1 VAGNVPRPAPVTQ
14 LTARRGRLRCQN
26 RTPMS
31 EALACA
37 MWRQRWQE
45 SAAAFLRECFP
56 EVFEQPGENS
66 AVEIGEMVRVFD
78 GVVA

>member
-1 VAGNVPRPAPVTQ
+1 MTQ

-56 EVFEQPGENS
+56 EVFEQPGEES
-66 AVEIGEMVRVFD
+66 A
-78 GVVA
+78 

>member
-1 VAGNVPRPAPVTQ
+1 MNQ

-31 EALACA
+31 EDLACA

-56 EVFEQPGENS
+56 EVFEQPGPEVFEQPGEES

>member
-1 VAGNVPRPAPVTQ
+1 
-14 LTARRGRLRCQN
+14 
-26 RTPMS
+26 MS
-31 EALACA
+31 EDLACA